1 MNTILM
7 AASTQTIL
15 QPVNTILLLFAAAL
29 GVVGVFDIITG
40 IFMVRNALLE
50 QDPNQQSRG
59 MTKVIAGVICAAVTV
74 ILGLM
79 GFTI

>member
-1 MNTILM
+1 MNGVLL
-7 AASTQTIL
+7 AASAQTIL
-15 QPVNTILLLFAAAL
+15 APVNTVLLLFAAAL
-29 GVVGVFDIITG
+29 GVVGAFDIITG

-59 MTKVIAGVICAAVTV
+59 MTKIIAGVVCAAVTV
-74 ILGLM
+74 IMGLM